1 MPSSVPSQP
10 ASDSDRLLAAILA
23 LLVAQRESA
32 QPGPDDRKTEVIL
45 SDAGLSPAE
54 IAAVM
59 GKSLAAVRKTLQRA
73 K

>member
-1 MPSSVPSQP
+1 MPGTSPSQSTP
-10 ASDSDRLLAAILA
+10 DSDWMLAAILA
-23 LLVAQRESA
+23 ILVEQREA
-32 QPGPDDRKTEVIL
+32 GKPDPDARKSEVVL

-54 IAAVM
+54 IAATM